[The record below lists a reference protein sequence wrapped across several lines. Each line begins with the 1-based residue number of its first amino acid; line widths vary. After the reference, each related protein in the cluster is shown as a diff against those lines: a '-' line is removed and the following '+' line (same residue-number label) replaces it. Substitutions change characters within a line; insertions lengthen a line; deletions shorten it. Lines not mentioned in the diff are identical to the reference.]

1 MALSASESINSG
13 LRTVVIAVLSATIPH
28 RSTTTPKTKH
38 THTDTQASE
47 KKYPTLFAFKV
58 FTIPPTLFSSSY
70 SSSCF
75 VLIWV
80 SAIDVIHYGTTR
92 PGTEYES
99 HVIQVHRY
107 WAVPVVSTLWLSMT
121 ARWGSIKWALVKTN
135 DKRSAVGGL
144 QRSEVQVVQ
153 DVVLMYSVM
162 FKIIIHAI
170 SNSQHI
176 FTAK

>member
-38 THTDTQASE
+38 THRHASQWEKISYVVCIQGFHNSTDSVLLFLFLLLFCTDLSFC
-47 KKYPTLFAFKV
+47 YWCHTLWNHK
-58 FTIPPTLFSSSY
+58 TRDRIWESCY
-70 SSSCF
+70 SGSQILSC
-75 VLIWV
+75 
-80 SAIDVIHYGTTR
+80 
-92 PGTEYES
+92 
-99 HVIQVHRY
+99 
-107 WAVPVVSTLWLSMT
+107 PVVSTLWLSMT